1 MGYAYHRHTKYCNM
15 LTQQQLGV
23 PPELIR
29 RASCVEIWPS
39 ESNYMCPNILPI
51 YCQESGWK
59 HKNLPEL
66 ASDGRTEETGF
77 SWKSWIWLVKQ
88 ILSTVCDENL
98 TWRGSI
104 WDSFPHSGL
113 PWGAMGDRFFRKEF
127 GKSGSQK
134 SKKSKKSKD
143 WPDLDPEPIFLD
155 FVTIVLVRKAPR
167 TRLNTSRGP
176 KTL

>member
-1 MGYAYHRHTKYCNM
+1 MDWM
-15 LTQQQLGV
+15 PSWPDLGV

-77 SWKSWIWLVKQ
+77 SWKSGIWLVKKQ

-127 GKSGSQK
+127 GKSESQK
-134 SKKSKKSKD
+134 SKKHQESFISGPK
-143 WPDLDPEPIFLD
+143 PRFLD
-155 FVTIVLVRKAPR
+155 FGTIIMVRKAPR
-167 TRLNTSRGP
+167 TRLDASRDP
-176 KTL
+176 ETLLKYF